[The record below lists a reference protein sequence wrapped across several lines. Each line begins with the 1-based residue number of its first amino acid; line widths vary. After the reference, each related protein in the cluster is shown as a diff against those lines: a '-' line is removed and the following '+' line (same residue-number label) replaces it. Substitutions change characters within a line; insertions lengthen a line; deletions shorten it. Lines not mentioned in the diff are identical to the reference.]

1 MALPPTRRLRLP
13 SPAMTVALL
22 ALFVA
27 LTGAG
32 YAATQLPNNSVGT
45 PQLKNNAVTSAKV
58 ANGTLV
64 KADFKSGQLTPGPP
78 GPAGPK
84 GDAGPAGPAGTG
96 ATLAFAVATGDSPK
110 STTSA
115 TLSTVGSASITVP
128 DGQTATVVAT
138 FSAESVCRN
147 GVSCTLRLF
156 IDDREMNPEDG
167 TNFWF
172 DSPSSSASPNFADY
186 EAHSITRVRVGV
198 AAGAHTISAQ
208 IQSNGGSTFRVDDWS
223 LVAVAYKQP

>member
-1 MALPPTRRLRLP
+1 ML
-13 SPAMTVALL
+13 VALL

-64 KADFKSGQLTPGPP
+64 KADFKSGQLTPGPAGP
-78 GPAGPK
+78 AGPAGPK
-84 GDAGPAGPAGTG
+84 GDTGPAGPPGTG
-96 ATLAFAVATGDSPK
+96 TTLAFATAVGDSPTT
-110 STTSA
+110 TTSA
-115 TLSTVGSASITVP
+115 TLSTVGSASLTVP
-128 DGQTATVVAT
+128 TGQTATVIAT

-156 IDDREMNPEDG
+156 IDDTEMNPEDG

-186 EAHSITRVRVGV
+186 EAHSITRIRVGV

-223 LVAVAYKQP
+223 LVAVAYKQA